1 MSKTKKKVA
10 INGFGRIGRQFL
22 HIALNQHTEFEVVA
36 INDLGDTKTLA
47 HLFEFDSTYGH
58 CKNKINYNENALVVD
73 DKTIAVFGERDP
85 EKLPWKELG
94 VDIVIES
101 TGIFCDRE
109 GASKHLTAGAKKVI
123 ISAPAK
129 GEAVPT
135 CVLGANLLDFEKE
148 NIISNASCTTNC
160 IAPILRVIQDT
171 FGIERGDMVTIHSIT
186 NDQRILDLPHSD
198 LRRARTAGVSM
209 IPTTTGAAKA
219 VGLVI
224 PELKGRL
231 DGYAVR
237 VPTVTVSLA
246 DLCLELKKPATVKE
260 VHEAFTQANPKY
272 VGMEPRPLV
281 SIDFRGD
288 ERSGIVDTQFT
299 RVDGNR
305 LHLTAWYDNEWGYS
319 NRLAD
324 LCGLVSQAF

>member
-1 MSKTKKKVA
+1 MKKKVA

-36 INDLGDTKTLA
+36 INDPGEIKALA

-58 CKNKINYNENALVVD
+58 CKNKITYTQDSLIID

-94 VDIVIES
+94 VEIVVEC
-101 TGIFCDRE
+101 TGVFCDRE
-109 GASKHLTAGAKKVI
+109 GASKHLTAGAQKVL
-123 ISAPAK
+123 ISAPGK
-129 GEAVPT
+129 SNDVPT
-135 CVLGANLLDFEKE
+135 CVLGANEESVDFKKE
-148 NIISNASCTTNC
+148 EIISNASCTTNC
-160 IAPILRVIQDT
+160 IAPILRVIEDN
-171 FGIERGDMVTIHSIT
+171 FGIEKGDMVTIHSIT
-186 NDQRILDLPHSD
+186 NDQRILDLPHKD
-198 LRRARTAGVSM
+198 LRRARTAHISM

-237 VPTVTVSLA
+237 VPTETVSLA
-246 DLCLELKKPATVKE
+246 DLCLELKKPTTVEE
-260 VHEAFTQANPKY
+260 VHAKLSEANPKY
-272 VGMEPRPLV
+272 VGLETRPLV

-299 RVDGNR
+299 RVDGKR

-324 LCGLVSQAF
+324 LCSLVSKSF